1 MERIEELRRMSWGHS
16 SEQPTQITEWL
27 YVGGNLRSPE
37 AWSKWFAEH
46 PSLTHV
52 VNCAAKDVRYAVNDS
67 ISLLKLEAVDEEGFD
82 LFSFWPLV
90 KSHVAEAK
98 AVLFHC
104 QAGINRSAALAVAA
118 LCVHEQ
124 RPFLRVLRD
133 SLQRRPGML
142 QNRSFK
148 RQLIHCIRT
157 EGLLDSEA
165 DLDWW
170 SAEVEHYQ
178 KQVHQVFQLF
188 AQDNSADFDLFKE
201 LLHEVGETAI
211 EDHWHRMKMHRP
223 LLPLAGG
230 TIADAV
236 DEASAER
243 WFRSDAPEV
252 FEKLIGKLSEGDAS
266 SR

>member
-1 MERIEELRRMSWGHS
+1 MAD
-16 SEQPTQITEWL
+16 EQKPTRT
-27 YVGGNLRSPE
+27 
-37 AWSKWFAEH
+37 K
-46 PSLTHV
+46 
-52 VNCAAKDVRYAVNDS
+52 AK
-67 ISLLKLEAVDEEGFD
+67 
-82 LFSFWPLV
+82 
-90 KSHVAEAK
+90 VAEAK

-157 EGLLDSEA
+157 EGPTA
-165 DLDWW
+165 
-170 SAEVEHYQ
+170 VEHYQ

-201 LLHEVGETAI
+201 LLHEAFLLSWNFENDCSSHLTGLFFLLLAEPLRTLWTRLLLSAGDSGDSDDGDRRRRRQSKSGESEQEQLTKKLMPNLVRFVT
-211 EDHWHRMKMHRP
+211 EDQRALQDACE
-223 LLPLAGG
+223 LLSFFVQRHFPDNKELADLAKKPSPKRLFKQLLGALERELG
-230 TIADAV
+230 KEEKDS
-236 DEASAER
+236 DE
-243 WFRSDAPEV
+243 D
-252 FEKLIGKLSEGDAS
+252 LN
-266 SR
+266 